1 MGNSLG
7 RLAFNLSGLT
17 GEFTPCITMLFT
29 GSFLSSRGFNSTDI
43 RINPRARIEVFFTF
57 FTFIFYLFWCQ
68 LLLDSGNLE

>member
-1 MGNSLG
+1 MGNSFG

-43 RINPRARIEVFFTF
+43 RINPRTRIEVIFAFFIIY
-57 FTFIFYLFWCQ
+57 FIFIFGAYYCYI
-68 LLLDSGNLE
+68 